1 MANTQTYLNHLLQ
14 NIGITPACSEEE
26 RLAAEDIAQIF
37 SNHGFEPEIQEFA
50 APASPK
56 LMRGILCLLMFIASV
71 LMGIGGMLGIVGSL
85 LAVACAALFLLD
97 RFGRITL
104 PGLGANGLSQN
115 VIAYHKAA
123 GPLASPRNRPVVVV
137 AHYDSPR
144 ADILSQMPIA
154 PYRPLLAKL
163 LPIAMLVPAIVVV
176 LRIFPFPGA
185 VKVVL
190 WVVAIL
196 ISLIP
201 LANAIAIILNRF
213 VLPYTSGSVCNKSSV
228 ATMLGV
234 MDAVS
239 PYRGANEFPEDR
251 SFDEFMEEQRSLYAD
266 VLVDE
271 EEGEGEVAPVEGFE
285 DDYGFEPES
294 EEAIEEEE
302 TAALEMQTSA
312 FAAVPQV
319 PVASETVQMP
329 IVEPEAAQTAPVQQP
344 VEPEPAPAPE
354 PEYEIVEEEIIEEA
368 PADEVPVNSAGC
380 IRYGVDKLRELG
392 MVAESCTIEYE
403 QGALP
408 MPKPVHVL
416 KRRVRPV
423 TPAPA
428 APAVAPTAAAGV
440 AAAAAPVAAAGAAVA
455 AAASAVAAAAPQA
468 EAAPRTDAP
477 SMTRSLDQVPT
488 LEPEPKPEPEPVA
501 ASEPKPVA
509 STPVDLYAP
518 AAPAAA
524 AQVALEQP
532 AAPQPTADAFVAPQ
546 PTWDEV
552 PAVEPE
558 PEAPAFEQEEE
569 PYEEEPF
576 TSDAY
581 EGAWEEQPYES
592 AEEPEEFVEDDEGV
606 YDEAPIYVD
615 ENELETPMAAIF
627 EEVDDDESDDD
638 EADDEFLT
646 IYNGMSIIDDD
657 EPVDPFVAIPDTFED
672 EIEPPKFVTDAAAT
686 LGATGAYPVA
696 DGAYDEDAYAGEY
709 AGNEASDTAEVE
721 EAVEPFEND
730 TEADVDAE
738 EPVESEE
745 FVATDEADED
755 EYLAYEDV
763 PEDDILEAIYEPEF
777 PEEEAAEENLDAT
790 TTFDQV
796 DPTVV
801 GDYDYVEAYDEQ
813 VSMLAHDDEGL
824 AETTVY
830 VDDSYAAPA
839 AYDEPAE
846 FDTYDDSG
854 STTVLSGDDV
864 DAALTES
871 AENEI
876 AHIDPFA
883 PVVAESESIEAAA
896 EPYGAEAEP
905 LYSDEPDGDVAE
917 SDAFLM
923 GDEYE
928 DEAADASDEFGVPAY
943 GEDDADAMEAGDAY
957 AEDDYAPAY
966 GDDAY
971 MDTAYEG
978 DQIEE
983 TASFDAFT
991 SEEEYA
997 EDETEAYDDE
1007 EPAAFEEEP
1016 AEDDFDEYEILEA
1029 EFEPID
1035 DDEPE
1040 EDGEES
1046 ENLMPEIDARM
1057 FDDSLVEDE
1066 PEPEDEPSELSDS
1079 SMFEMTEEPVDTYAD
1094 AVDDTAPFAEF
1105 VNEEDEVEETAAWS
1119 ADAYEP
1125 LEDSEPAEVEE
1136 TVEVAETEEYVEPV
1150 AEVAEH
1156 VVESVEPAAEEQ
1168 LPVEDLLEDDEPF
1181 VYDPPYTEDDSW
1193 VRGGETGIFAPLP
1206 VEDEAYAE
1214 DEKPAAETVLEP
1226 EPVFE
1231 SEYAAEPESE
1241 FESEPEPEPE
1251 PVVEPEPMAEP
1262 EPEPV
1267 VEQPSKVIPLTG
1279 PTQVFDMSQVL
1290 SGTAAMPRVNTEPA
1304 RPVETVDSLMEQ
1316 IEHRPSRKQRNISVP
1331 DITSHPSRSALFDL
1345 PDPSL
1350 GSGDPLSST
1359 ASRARTR
1366 GAATSGQFTVV
1377 SASDGAIPVAGDTGL
1392 FETISAPEKPRKKKK
1407 RGLKGLFGRK
1417 KKRDESS
1424 SSMSDWLGVD
1434 DHYDAKNSGRNIG
1447 SWDNFEG
1454 DDSWKG
1460 GAASDGTLTEDELR
1474 EAVTSLGDDELLGHD
1489 IWFVATGASENG
1501 NAGIRQFL
1509 ETHRDHLRGVF
1520 LINLE
1525 CIGAGDLTMI
1535 ANEGERRVLKGDK
1548 RIMGLISRVS
1558 ADFHRQI
1565 GSVEMPYVDTDAYPA
1580 MEMSL
1585 RSLTLAGV
1593 DETGLACSHSQNDA
1607 PVNVDPDNVSFA
1619 ADVVTEVIRR
1629 S

>member
-56 LMRGILCLLMFIASV
+56 LVRGILCLLMFIASV

-85 LAVACAALFLLD
+85 LAIACAALFLLD

-185 VKVVL
+185 AKVVL
-190 WVVAIL
+190 WIVAIL

-266 VLVDE
+266 VLVDQ
-271 EEGEGEVAPVEGFE
+271 EEGEEELVEGEGFV

-294 EEAIEEEE
+294 DGAIGEEE
-302 TAALEMQTSA
+302 TAAPEMETSA
-312 FAAVPQV
+312 FAAVPQA

-329 IVEPEAAQTAPVQQP
+329 AVEQEAAQTAPVQQP
-344 VEPEPAPAPE
+344 VESEPAPAPE
-354 PEYEIVEEEIIEEA
+354 PEYEIVEEEIIDEV

-428 APAVAPTAAAGV
+428 APAVAPTAAAGI
-440 AAAAAPVAAAGAAVA
+440 AAAAPVAAAGAAVA
-455 AAASAVAAAAPQA
+455 AAASAVATAAPQA

-477 SMTRSLDQVPT
+477 SMTRSLNRVPT
-488 LEPEPKPEPEPVA
+488 LEPEPKPETEPVA
-501 ASEPKPVA
+501 ASEPEPVA

-532 AAPQPTADAFVAPQ
+532 AAPQLAADAFSAPQ

-558 PEAPAFEQEEE
+558 PEAPAFKQEEE

-581 EGAWEEQPYES
+581 EDAWEEQPYES
-592 AEEPEEFVEDDEGV
+592 AEEPEEFVEDDGEA

-615 ENELETPMAAIF
+615 ENQLETPMVAMF

-638 EADDEFLT
+638 EVDDEFLT

-686 LGATGAYPVA
+686 LDATGAYPVA
-696 DGAYDEDAYAGEY
+696 DGAYDEDAYAGEN
-709 AGNEASDTAEVE
+709 ANDSEISEAPEAD

-730 TEADVDAE
+730 A
-738 EPVESEE
+738 
-745 FVATDEADED
+745 EADED

-777 PEEEAAEENLDAT
+777 PEEEPAEEDLDAT

-801 GDYDYVEAYDEQ
+801 GDYDQVDDTAPFSEYVADAAPVAAAAYAAEQAFVSEPESFESEPVAAETEAPSDYVEAYDEQ
-813 VSMLAHDDEGL
+813 VSMLEHDDEVQ
-824 AETTVY
+824 AETTAY
-830 VDDSYAAPA
+830 ADDSYAAPA

-871 AENEI
+871 AEDEI

-883 PVVAESESIEAAA
+883 PVIAESESIEAAA

-928 DEAADASDEFGVPAY
+928 DEAADAS
-943 GEDDADAMEAGDAY
+943 EDVY

-966 GDDAY
+966 GDDVN

-1016 AEDDFDEYEILEA
+1016 EEDDFDEYEILEA
-1029 EFEPID
+1029 EFETID

-1046 ENLMPEIDARM
+1046 EDLMPEIDARM

-1066 PEPEDEPSELSDS
+1066 PEPEDEPSEPSDS

-1094 AVDDTAPFAEF
+1094 AVDDTAPFTEF
-1105 VNEEDEVEETAAWS
+1105 VSEEDEVEETAAWG

-1150 AEVAEH
+1150 AEVAEP

-1206 VEDEAYAE
+1206 VEDEAHAE
-1214 DEKPAAETVLEP
+1214 DEEPAAETVLEP
-1226 EPVFE
+1226 EPV
-1231 SEYAAEPESE
+1231 
-1241 FESEPEPEPE
+1241 
-1251 PVVEPEPMAEP
+1251 VEPEPMAEPEPEP

-1316 IEHRPSRKQRNISVP
+1316 IEHRPARKQRNISVP

-1377 SASDGAIPVAGDTGL
+1377 SASDGTIPVAGDTGL
-1392 FETISAPEKPRKKKK
+1392 FETISVPEKPRKKKK

-1424 SSMSDWLGVD
+1424 SSLSDWLGVD

-1593 DETGLACSHSQNDA
+1593 DETGLACSHSQSDV